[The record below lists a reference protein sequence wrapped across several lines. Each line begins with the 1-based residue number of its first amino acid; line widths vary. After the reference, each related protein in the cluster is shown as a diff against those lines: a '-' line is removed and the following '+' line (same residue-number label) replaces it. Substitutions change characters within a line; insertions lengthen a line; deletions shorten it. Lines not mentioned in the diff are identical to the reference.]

1 MTEEAITHEDTQDVA
16 YGNLTPAVNPS
27 QVYSVRIPVD
37 RLEELRRVA
46 ESRGLAPS
54 ALLRSWVIER
64 LDREKLLRPVSVRAL
79 ETDSFEVTSP
89 TALKDPRWRHRIL
102 ADV

>member
-1 MTEEAITHEDTQDVA
+1 MTEEVLAHEETQDHGI
-16 YGNLTPAVNPS
+16 YGNLKPAVSPS

-46 ESRGLAPS
+46 EARGLAPS
-54 ALLRSWVIER
+54 ALLRSWFIER
-64 LDREKLLRPVSVRAL
+64 LDREKLLRPLSV
-79 ETDSFEVTSP
+79 ETDSFEVTSS
-89 TALKDPRWRHRIL
+89 TALKDPGWWHRIL